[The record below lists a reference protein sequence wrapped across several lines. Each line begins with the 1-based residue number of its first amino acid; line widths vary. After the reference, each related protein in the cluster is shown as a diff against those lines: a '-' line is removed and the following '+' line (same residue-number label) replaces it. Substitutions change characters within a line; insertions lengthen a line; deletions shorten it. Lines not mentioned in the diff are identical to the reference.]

1 MNRSQ
6 SDRTISGGFTVV
18 ELLVLVAVIAIV
30 TAIGTPFYLSF
41 QRAQETTGAARELV
55 TALSQARQLAITR
68 NTSFSVEL
76 QTSPQNR
83 LRFCSGTATPC
94 PGGAVWVGAGTDGSG
109 WMTVDNAVRIVL
121 GPRITFS
128 SLGAATA
135 SGTLRVQNSSQTSCL
150 DVAVS
155 PSGGARTT
163 AAAACP

>member
-55 TALSQARQLAITR
+55 AALGQARQLAITR

-83 LRFCSGTATPC
+83 LRFCTGTATPC
-94 PGGAVWVGAGTDGSG
+94 PTAAVWTGAGTDGSG
-109 WMTVDNAVRIVL
+109 WRALDNSARIVL
-121 GPRITFS
+121 GPQITFS
-128 SLGAATA
+128 ALGAATP
-135 SGTLRVQNSSQTSCL
+135 SGTLRVQNSSRTSCL
-150 DVAVS
+150 DLVVN
-155 PSGGARTT
+155 PSGGSRIT